1 MRVNLDSAA
10 LAKGTLV
17 TPGWYPCKITGY
29 KEEPAKTDRSTNG
42 VVNFEILTGDFKGAG
57 GMRLYN
63 EKALGFA
70 KTLLISLGA
79 KMVDDGQGGKKLSAE
94 LSKEILIGKLV
105 DVYFVRGA
113 SNKGNEFNEPKDF
126 APIGTNTG
134 YKAA

>member
-1 MRVNLDSAA
+1 MRVNLDSSA

-17 TPGWYPCKITGY
+17 TPGWYPCKITAY

-42 VVNFEILTGDFKGAG
+42 KVSLEILTGEFKGAG
-57 GMRLYN
+57 GMKLYN

-70 KTLLISLGA
+70 KNLLIALGA
-79 KMVDDGQGGKKLSAE
+79 KIVDDGAGGKKLSAE
-94 LSKEILIGKLV
+94 LSKETVVGKLV
-105 DVYFVRGA
+105 DVYFARGS
-113 SNKGNEFNEPKDF
+113 SNRNNEFNDAIDF